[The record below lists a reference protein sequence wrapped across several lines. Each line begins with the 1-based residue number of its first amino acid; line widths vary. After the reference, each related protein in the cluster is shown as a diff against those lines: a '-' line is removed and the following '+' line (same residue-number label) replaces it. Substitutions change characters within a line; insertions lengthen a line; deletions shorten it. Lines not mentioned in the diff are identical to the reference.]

1 MDGSR
6 RRGFRPLGVG
16 DTQRSFFV
24 VPRSPMS
31 VLVEVLVEI
40 QHDFRR
46 RSKTVPGSSVL
57 TSNLRTPS
65 PFLLLP
71 RKSSEVPFS
80 SEGGTSQRLGGP
92 GWSREGPGCPENVL
106 VEVLVEMRGV
116 LVENMCVGG
125 ILGCRSLTQK
135 FVRQRRLASVSTS
148 HVEML
153 CIWWLNPLV
162 KVAGNPSWGGFA
174 FLPGVAGSKWTIGLV
189 PMAKG

>member
-1 MDGSR
+1 
-6 RRGFRPLGVG
+6 
-16 DTQRSFFV
+16 
-24 VPRSPMS
+24 MS

-92 GWSREGPGCPENVL
+92 DWSHKTPECFALVL
-106 VEVLVEMRGV
+106 LDVL
-116 LVENMCVGG
+116 LD
-125 ILGCRSLTQK
+125 
-135 FVRQRRLASVSTS
+135 
-148 HVEML
+148 
-153 CIWWLNPLV
+153 
-162 KVAGNPSWGGFA
+162 
-174 FLPGVAGSKWTIGLV
+174 
-189 PMAKG
+189 